1 MKRGLKLAEAG
12 TASGPILTP
21 TTRLAV
27 QDYWRKLGYPVALRG
42 GRARSITNSS
52 DRAKI
57 RRRRKP
63 RDGDRLLHER

>member
-1 MKRGLKLAEAG
+1 MKRRLKLAEAG

-27 QDYWRKLGYPVALRG
+27 QDYWRKLGYPVALGRG
-42 GRARSITNSS
+42 RTRGITKSL
-52 DRAKI
+52 DQAKI
-57 RRRRKP
+57 RRSRKL